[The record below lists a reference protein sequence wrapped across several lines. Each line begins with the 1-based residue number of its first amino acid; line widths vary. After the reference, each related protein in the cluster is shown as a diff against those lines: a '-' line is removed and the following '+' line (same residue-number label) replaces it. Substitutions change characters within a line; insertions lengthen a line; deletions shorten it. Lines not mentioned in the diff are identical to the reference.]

1 MSSEP
6 SELSAR
12 AERGPGDSP
21 GQPRSGRRASFRG
34 GAWILVAILAVVAL
48 AVARPLYRQLETW
61 RAETLVSQAG
71 ELAAQ
76 HLYTDAIMRYQK
88 ALRLDPSQMGA
99 LRGLAEIYSLFEKP
113 AAIPAWRALLAHPNR
128 TEQDT
133 LDFIGFTLK
142 AQRFDL
148 AEAELARLLAGT
160 NISIPTLVVAAELF
174 QRQGNPRRALEFAED
189 IARRQPEN
197 PDHPIRVA
205 RYLLAMPDSEKQRE
219 GFRRLAAL
227 PPLSPPDRLSVFQ
240 TLETAP
246 SLPEPE
252 TSAFLDN
259 LPALKAPSA
268 ADRIG
273 QTDVRLRLTSDP
285 KTREQRIAATLST
298 LRQGTPEEQLAL
310 CRWLVRI
317 REHQALL
324 GSYTLADATALPPI
338 LTAYLDALGQA
349 ERWEE
354 LQQAASQPLPVDPWI
369 LAAFRCGAA
378 ARLKQE
384 TLAQEHWRRALEAAH
399 REPSRIQALGDIALR
414 LGTRQRAIEAYNL
427 LANDDL
433 HRTAGYRRLARLY
446 EEARDTESLR
456 LLMREWAANAP
467 DDPVPTARYA
477 YLCALVRR
485 NLDDAH
491 ARVLPLVER
500 FPARAAYRSTLAFIE
515 WRQDQPQ
522 AAFQRLDRAR
532 IDPGTSP
539 QFRLIQASILDANG
553 QKATARDIARTI
565 RPESLLPE
573 EQDLLRKLN

>member
-1 MSSEP
+1 MSTEP
-6 SELSAR
+6 SEPSAR
-12 AERGPGDSP
+12 AERGPGQSP
-21 GQPRSGRRASFRG
+21 GQPRSRRRASVLG
-34 GAWILVAILAVVAL
+34 TGWILVAILAVVAL

-61 RAETLVSQAG
+61 RASTLVSQAG

-76 HLYTDAIMRYQK
+76 HLYTDAIMRYQT

-174 QRQGNPRRALEFAED
+174 QRQGNPRRALDFAED

-205 RYLLAMPDSEKQRE
+205 RYLLGHAGPRE
-219 GFRRLAAL
+219 TARRVPSGSPSCLRFL
-227 PPLSPPDRLSVFQ
+227 PPDRLSVFQ

-252 TSAFLDN
+252 TSAFLDR
-259 LPALKAPSA
+259 LPALQAPSA
-268 ADRIG
+268 ADRLG
-273 QTDVRLRLTSDP
+273 QTDVRLRLTSDRWQSP
-285 KTREQRIAATLST
+285 RAVGPGGAEIRCATAH
-298 LRQGTPEEQLAL
+298 RRNNWRL
-310 CRWLVRI
+310 CRWLVRS
-317 REHQALL
+317 REHKPSCC
-324 GSYTLADATALPPI
+324 GSYSLADATALPPI
-338 LTAYLDALGQA
+338 LTTYLDALGQA

-354 LQQAASQPLPVDPWI
+354 LQQAASQPLPVDAWI
-369 LAAFRCGAA
+369 LAAFRSGAA

-433 HRTAGYRRLARLY
+433 HRTAGYRRLARLH

-467 DDPVPTARYA
+467 DDPAPTARYA

-515 WRQDQPQ
+515 WRQDQLQ
-522 AAFQRLDRAR
+522 AGVPTAR
-532 IDPGTSP
+532 SRPHRPGHLASVPTDPGFDP
-539 QFRLIQASILDANG
+539 GRQRPD
-553 QKATARDIARTI
+553 RDRPRHRTH
-565 RPESLLPE
+565 PPTGVFAA
-573 EQDLLRKLN
+573 

>member
-1 MSSEP
+1 V
-6 SELSAR
+6 
-12 AERGPGDSP
+12 
-21 GQPRSGRRASFRG
+21 
-34 GAWILVAILAVVAL
+34 IAL
-48 AVARPLYRQLETW
+48 AAARPLYRQLETW
-61 RAETLVSQAG
+61 RASTLVSQAS

-76 HLYTDAIMRYQK
+76 HLYADAIVRYQT
-88 ALRLDPSQMGA
+88 ALRLDPRQPGA
-99 LRGLAEIYSLFEKP
+99 LRGLADIYSLFEKP
-113 AAIPAWRALLAHPNR
+113 AAIPAWRALLAQPDR
-128 TEQDT
+128 TERDT
-133 LDFIGFTLK
+133 LDFIGFTIK

-174 QRQGNPRRALEFAED
+174 QRQGNPRRALDFAED
-189 IARRQPEN
+189 IARREPGNPE
-197 PDHPIRVA
+197 HPIRVA
-205 RYLLAMPDSEKQRE
+205 RYLLAQPDADKQRE

-227 PPLSPPDRLSVFQ
+227 PPLSPQDRLSLFQ

-252 TSAFLDN
+252 TTAFLDQ
-259 LPALKAPSA
+259 LPALATPSA
-268 ADRIG
+268 ADRLG
-273 QTDVRLRLTSDP
+273 QTDVRLRLTKDG
-285 KTREQRIAATLST
+285 KTRERWIGATLDA
-298 LRQGTPEEQLAL
+298 LRHGTPEEQLAL

-317 REHQALL
+317 REHTTLL
-324 GSYTLADATALPPI
+324 GSYSLADATALPPI
-338 LTAYLDALGQA
+338 LTTYLDALGQA
-349 ERWEE
+349 ERWEA
-354 LQQAASQPLPVDPWI
+354 LQQAASQPLPIDPWI
-369 LAAFRCGAA
+369 LAAFRSGAA

-384 TLAQEHWRRALEAAH
+384 TLAQEHWRRALDAAH

-414 LGTRQRAIEAYNL
+414 LGNRQRAIEAYNL

-433 HRTAGYRRLARLY
+433 HRTAGYRRLARLH

-491 ARVLPLVER
+491 ARMLPLVER
-500 FPARAAYRSTLAFIE
+500 YPARAAYRSTLAFIE
-515 WRQDQPQ
+515 WRQDRPE

-532 IDPGTSP
+532 VDPGTSP

-553 QKATARDIARTI
+553 QTATARDIARTI
-565 RPESLLPE
+565 RPDSLLPE